1 MCSRDFPSDAL
12 VRMWSF
18 TTEDHKPHT
27 AKKKKKH
34 SICLLGGVGEVVVIS
49 LLIVSLFR
57 KLIKT
62 QSPIQ
67 QALLG
72 RGGGSK

>member
-27 AKKKKKH
+27 AKKKAFD
-34 SICLLGGVGEVVVIS
+34 LPPGGVR
-49 LLIVSLFR
+49 LLLF
-57 KLIKT
+57 
-62 QSPIQ
+62 PC
-67 QALLG
+67 
-72 RGGGSK
+72 